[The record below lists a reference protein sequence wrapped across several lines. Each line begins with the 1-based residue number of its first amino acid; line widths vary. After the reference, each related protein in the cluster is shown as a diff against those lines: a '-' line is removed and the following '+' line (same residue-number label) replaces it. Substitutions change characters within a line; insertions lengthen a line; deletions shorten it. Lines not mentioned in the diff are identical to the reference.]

1 MAFLTSTP
9 EGWLVLIVA
18 AFFAVLAWIETAE
31 ESP

>member
-9 EGWLVLIVA
+9 EGWLVLTVA
-18 AFFAVLAWIETAE
+18 AFFAVMAWIETTE

>member
-1 MAFLTSTP
+1 MAFFTSTP

-18 AFFAVLAWIETAE
+18 AFFAVMAWIETTE

>member
-1 MAFLTSTP
+1 MDFLTSTH

-18 AFFAVLAWIETAE
+18 AFFAVMAWIETAE